1 MRSGTSIGANCS
13 EFPSAIF
20 SETPEKITR
29 GLIGANLPFVVQLTF
44 NSIEVE
50 VEESNTEIEKILFQM
65 DDGVDDI

>member
-1 MRSGTSIGANCS
+1 
-13 EFPSAIF
+13 
-20 SETPEKITR
+20 
-29 GLIGANLPFVVQLTF
+29 LIGANLPFVVQLTF